1 MDKRRRNFN
10 TSTAYPELWKILHEF
25 LDVPEDS
32 RKTYLTNAIINSDLY
47 KSPNVSKL
55 IDSRYADTDIRNNR
69 DLSCNIVSYSEKRRQ
84 FCYQLFSMEQLYSPE
99 VMQVVSQ
106 NPVRILLSFIKHFKI
121 ECEAVSWMIEEI
133 CYPVPVFLVE
143 CRLILPDGRVL
154 YYRVDISRLQPK
166 IWEYQDIFYKSNNNR
181 LKKKGK
187 VFPIR
192 SEMTILRRVGPGKP
206 ACWQSIKN
214 DHRYFG
220 NAEDVWLE
228 LLLSEDGEKYNYP
241 LSFFWDRFMTR
252 TYKIAMD
259 E

>member
-1 MDKRRRNFN
+1 MSGTGVSSSGPETNNNSQQHKLSPSG
-10 TSTAYPELWKILHEF
+10 TSE
-25 LDVPEDS
+25 
-32 RKTYLTNAIINSDLY
+32 
-47 KSPNVSKL
+47 
-55 IDSRYADTDIRNNR
+55 
-69 DLSCNIVSYSEKRRQ
+69 
-84 FCYQLFSMEQLYSPE
+84 
-99 VMQVVSQ
+99 
-106 NPVRILLSFIKHFKI
+106 NPV
-121 ECEAVSWMIEEI
+121 
-133 CYPVPVFLVE
+133 
-143 CRLILPDGRVL
+143 
-154 YYRVDISRLQPK
+154 
-166 IWEYQDIFYKSNNNR
+166 DIFYKSNNNR

-241 LSFFWDRFMTR
+241 LSFFWDRFMTK